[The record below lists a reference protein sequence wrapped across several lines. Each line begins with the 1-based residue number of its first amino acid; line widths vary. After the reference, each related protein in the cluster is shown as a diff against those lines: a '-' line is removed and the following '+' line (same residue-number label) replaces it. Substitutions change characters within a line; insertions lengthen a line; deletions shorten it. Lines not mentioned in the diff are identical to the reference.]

1 MRWAEFEVRRQGQW
15 NTSQGETHGRFVKK
29 QTSPTMIKGH
39 KAVAPKNNP
48 EYSVKSD
55 KSGKTA
61 VHKLTRLK
69 KT

>member
-1 MRWAEFEVRRQGQW
+1 MGQSLKRGDKVRWDP
-15 NTSQGETHGRFVKK
+15 SQGETHGRFVKK